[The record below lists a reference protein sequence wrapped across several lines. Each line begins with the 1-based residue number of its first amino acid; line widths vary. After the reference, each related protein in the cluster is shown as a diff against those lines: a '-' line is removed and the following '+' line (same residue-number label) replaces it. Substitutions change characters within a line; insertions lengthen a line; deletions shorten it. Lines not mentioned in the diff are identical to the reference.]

1 VDDGDVMYL
10 ARMVERPDDHLIFG
24 RAPAQAYVDGRDDA
38 SPQDIALRPWKRG
51 WPHYIRVHDAEFLAG
66 TLRNGVRLSALMDE
80 LGPDSFAIT
89 RQNAI
94 RGSGNINPRM
104 SLRQQPAVRLSSEGL
119 AWMHEHFEE
128 ALRRHGRL
136 PAESLI
142 RLDWPT

>member
-1 VDDGDVMYL
+1 
-10 ARMVERPDDHLIFG
+10 
-24 RAPAQAYVDGRDDA
+24 
-38 SPQDIALRPWKRG
+38 
-51 WPHYIRVHDAEFLAG
+51 VHDAEFLAG